1 MLHRSARWKLS
12 AFQLLSI
19 LLQLRKSPDLMEP
32 LTLVESVLDNL
43 PVAVFAKDA
52 NDDFRFVLWNKK
64 QEQITTVKASK
75 AVGRDDYDLFS
86 EESADYFRSVDKA
99 VLKRGKLLEVP
110 EEIIEGKDGQ
120 DIHLRTV
127 KIPVIEEETG
137 RRLVVGISEDI
148 TEQVQSRAK
157 LESLNKNLLETNQ
170 ELQETQLQLIQAE
183 KLESIGRLAAGVAH
197 EVKNPLALLLL
208 GVDYLS
214 GGIDPADPNVETI
227 LTQMREAVD
236 RADRI
241 VRGLVDFSSQRA
253 LTREPVQLHAVIDE
267 VLLLVKHELT
277 RSNTKVSVSI
287 PADLPHVFLD
297 LSKFEQVV
305 INLVINAVHAMSE
318 SKSPRLEIMARAE
331 KLSDV
336 IKNQGARKYEVFR
349 SGDNVVTLEL
359 IDNGCGIDSG
369 DASRLFDP
377 FFTTKATG
385 VGTGLG
391 LSVAR
396 KIVQLH
402 GGELHVSDRPDKKGA
417 IAKLIL
423 PTKVDTGKVALT
435 SNFPK

>member
-1 MLHRSARWKLS
+1 
-12 AFQLLSI
+12 
-19 LLQLRKSPDLMEP
+19 MEP
-32 LTLVESVLDNL
+32 LSLVESVLDNL

-99 VLKRGKLLEVP
+99 VLKRGKLLKVP

-148 TEQVQSRAK
+148 TEQVQARAK
-157 LESLNKNLLETNQ
+157 MESLNKNLLETNR

-214 GGIDPADPNVETI
+214 DGIDPDDPNVDTI
-227 LTQMREAVD
+227 LKQMREAVD

-253 LTREPVQLHAVIDE
+253 LTREPVKLHAVIDE

-277 RSNTKVSVSI
+277 RSNTTVTVEV
-287 PADLPHVFLD
+287 PDDLPHVFLD

-318 SKSPRLEIMARAE
+318 SKKPTLQIKAHSK
-331 KLSDV
+331 KLDGV
-336 IKNQGARKYEVFR
+336 VKNQGARKYEVFR
-349 SGDNVVTLEL
+349 SGDPVVILEL
-359 IDNGCGIDSG
+359 IDNGCGIESA
-369 DASRLFDP
+369 DATRLFDP

-402 GGELHVSDRPDKKGA
+402 GGELQVIDRSDKKGA

-423 PTKVDTGKVALT
+423 PTKIDTGKVPV
-435 SNFPK
+435 SSKSSK

>member
-1 MLHRSARWKLS
+1 
-12 AFQLLSI
+12 
-19 LLQLRKSPDLMEP
+19 MEP
-32 LTLVESVLDNL
+32 LSLVESVLDNL

-64 QEQITTVKASK
+64 QELITTVDASK
-75 AVGRDDYDLFS
+75 AIGKDVYALFS
-86 EESADYFRSVDKA
+86 EESADYFRRVDKA
-99 VLKRGKLLEVP
+99 VLKRGKLLKVP
-110 EEIIEGKDGQ
+110 EEIIEGTDGQ

-127 KIPVIEEETG
+127 KIPVIEEDTG

-157 LESLNKNLLETNQ
+157 LESLNKNLLEANR
-170 ELQETQLQLIQAE
+170 ELQQTQLQLIQAE

-214 GGIDPADPNVETI
+214 GGVEPEDPNVETI
-227 LTQMREAVD
+227 LAQMREAVD

-253 LTREPVQLHAVIDE
+253 LTREPVQLRNMIEE

-277 RSNTKVSVSI
+277 RSNTRVSVSI
-287 PADLPHVFLD
+287 PKDLPHVYLD

-305 INLVINAVHAMSE
+305 INLVINAVHAMAESE
-318 SKSPRLEIMARAE
+318 QPRLEIRARSE
-331 KLSDV
+331 HLSDV
-336 IKNQGARKYEVFR
+336 VKNQGARKYEVFR
-349 SGDNVVTLEL
+349 SGDHVVILEL
-359 IDNGCGIDSG
+359 IDNGCGIDSS

-391 LSVAR
+391 LSVAK

-402 GGELHVSDRPDKKGA
+402 GGDLRVSDRSDEKGA
-417 IAKLIL
+417 VAKIIL
-423 PTKVDTGKVALT
+423 PTKVETGKVSLLANP
-435 SNFPK
+435 SK

>member
-1 MLHRSARWKLS
+1 
-12 AFQLLSI
+12 
-19 LLQLRKSPDLMEP
+19 MEP
-32 LTLVESVLDNL
+32 LSLVESVLDNL

-64 QEQITTVKASK
+64 QEQITTVLASK
-75 AVGRDDYDLFS
+75 AIGKDDYALFS
-86 EESADYFRSVDKA
+86 EDSADYFRSVDKA
-99 VLKRGKLLEVP
+99 VLKRGELLKVP

-148 TEQVQSRAK
+148 TEQVRSRAK
-157 LESLNKNLLETNQ
+157 LESLNKNLVEANR

-214 GGIDPADPNVETI
+214 AGVEPDDPNIDTI
-227 LTQMREAVD
+227 LTQMREAVE

-253 LTREPVQLHAVIDE
+253 LTREPVQLHVLIDE

-277 RSNTKVSVSI
+277 RSNTTVSVSI
-287 PADLPHVFLD
+287 PEDLPHVYLD

-305 INLVINAVHAMSE
+305 INLIINAVHAMSE
-318 SKSPRLEIMARAE
+318 RESPQLEIRATSE
-331 KLSDV
+331 HLSDV
-336 IKNQGARKYEVFR
+336 VKNQGARKYEVFR
-349 SGDNVVTLEL
+349 SGDHVVILEIL
-359 IDNGCGIDSG
+359 DNGCGIDSG

-391 LSVAR
+391 LSVAK

-402 GGELHVSDRPDKKGA
+402 GGELHVTDRKEVQGA
-417 IAKLIL
+417 VAKLVL
-423 PTKVDTGKVALT
+423 PTKQDTGKVPV
-435 SNFPK
+435 SSKNSK